1 MLAVREVYLSH
12 FLGLQ
17 SRAVWPHCLRCGEVC
32 MKVRVPAYMGAART
46 ERRREEG
53 KEGGLCLGK

>member
-1 MLAVREVYLSH
+1 MLAVREVYLSQ

-32 MKVRVPAYMGAART
+32 VKVRGPAYLGTARI
-46 ERRREEG
+46 ERREEG